1 MATVKEFL
9 HEDIQG
15 ANACKSFRG
24 FVTAVKTYHGNEVI
38 IMAATRTKLVD
49 VIKELNPST
58 VVDPS
63 KFFLAN
69 ILDHGYV
76 VQKYEEF

>member
-1 MATVKEFL
+1 MRTVSEFL

-15 ANACKSFRG
+15 ARACKSYRG
-24 FVTAVKTYHGNEVI
+24 FVTGIKTYHGNEVI
-38 IMAATRTKLVD
+38 IMAATKAKLVD

-69 ILDHGYV
+69 IVGHDQV
-76 VQKYEEF
+76 IQKYEEF